1 MYGCTICL
9 RRSVQQLHLIS
20 LKRIKRNSNP
30 LDPCMQKRLSSK
42 WISKVFI
49 ILQRQKCWSMKN
61 KNSILAIALLMGYTA
76 SAQRVPERLID
87 KSLIT
92 DKINETLAQRPMSP
106 ELLWQLGRVSAEGI
120 TSDGKTL
127 IYGVS
132 NYSFESNKSEKNLHL
147 LDIATGKTSQ
157 FTQDEGGESVL
168 KIEEN
173 GDVIYTLKGQLWRKN
188 ITGGDAVQ
196 LTDVEGGL
204 QNVKFSP
211 DGKHILF
218 SKPVLLKNY
227 HSA

>member
-1 MYGCTICL
+1 H
-9 RRSVQQLHLIS
+9 R
-20 LKRIKRNSNP
+20 
-30 LDPCMQKRLSSK
+30 
-42 WISKVFI
+42 
-49 ILQRQKCWSMKN
+49 
-61 KNSILAIALLMGYTA
+61 NSILVLTLFFATA
-76 SAQRVPERLID
+76 APAQRVPERLID

-106 ELLWQLGRVSAEGI
+106 ELLWQLGRVSAEGM

-188 ITGGDAVQ
+188 
-196 LTDVEGGL
+196 VE
-204 QNVKFSP
+204 
-211 DGKHILF
+211 
-218 SKPVLLKNY
+218 
-227 HSA
+227 